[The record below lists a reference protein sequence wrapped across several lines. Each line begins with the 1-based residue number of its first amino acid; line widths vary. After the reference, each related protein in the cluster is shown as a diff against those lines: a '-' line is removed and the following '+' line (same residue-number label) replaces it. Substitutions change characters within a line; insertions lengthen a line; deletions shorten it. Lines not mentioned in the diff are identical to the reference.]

1 MKKWVVSA
9 LLVCM
14 ATGTLLSGVATP
26 VLGAVTTSETK
37 QNSQHFKPAQQP
49 IHEKIGFNNVQ
60 VVGVD
65 ANGWNWV
72 KNDEFILPPGTPLDI
87 DLVQTTYGN
96 GANLSRYEILL
107 DNVAMPTLTGEK
119 RAEEAVLRWEVPRIS
134 IPESQLPAGVH
145 TLTFVMSDVKGQK
158 STVHVRFQVAAR
170 STDFSVFEGEK
181 AEGEAIPSDGV
192 MGIFALHGTKI
203 FTSTV
208 TGTWTLYNVEKDTK
222 KEMKSF
228 SGKTYK
234 AGPIMEGQYEVVFT
248 PEEVNLP
255 SWTTT
260 IHVGSVDLYQGRDAN
275 GQKLTPNQ
283 KITAPAAPSQ
293 IQLYSLFPGRWW
305 VNGTGQTL
313 TDSQYFDVVVPD
325 TFAGMALTVTFEPI
339 SSKSSPGTSR
349 SEVASVQIQ
358 IPGTP
363 NACGPTEPKVTLDLL
378 TQKNKGSSLIAE
390 KENLYSSNS
399 TVTVYQ
405 KPIHVF
411 WLSTA
416 ADHFLQG
423 SEVPS
428 DEGPGVWAV
437 NNAIVENS
445 KLNWDHTALDLSTFK
460 PERYKINYYSK
471 RDPKQ
476 TWCGYVQVIEDN
488 APARSGLVCDQ
499 MESGVAPPSKPISL
513 KTKGGSKY
521 SNEEKIMIESSMDLD
536 EWQKVTLLASYV
548 ERTGTKKIKQD
559 GRNYYM
565 PKVEWSYGEIGF
577 GSRQAPNGAQMTSEN
592 RVEVLYDGKLI
603 YSLKPSLREDEDNGL
618 SDLNIKKIISG
629 NDAKPGE
636 YTIRVTNTLGYTS
649 CQILSTNRSYN
660 KQTDFV
666 ESDELL
672 TLTIDVQ

>member
-9 LLVCM
+9 LLVCL
-14 ATGTLLSGVATP
+14 ATGTLMSGVATP
-26 VLGAVTTSETK
+26 ALGAMTASETK
-37 QNSQHFKPAQQP
+37 PNSQHFKPAQQP
-49 IHEKIGFNNVQ
+49 IHETIGFNNYQ

-87 DLVQTTYGN
+87 DLVQTTYGS
-96 GANLSRYEILL
+96 GSNLNKYEILL
-107 DNVAMPTLTGEK
+107 DNVAMPALSGEK
-119 RAEEAVLRWEVPRIS
+119 RSEDAVLRWEVPRFS
-134 IPESQLPAGVH
+134 IPESQLSAGVH
-145 TLTFVMSDVKGQK
+145 TLTFVNSDGKGQK
-158 STVHVRFQVAAR
+158 STVHVRFQVASR
-170 STDFSVFEGEK
+170 SNNFSIFEGEK
-181 AEGEAIPSDGV
+181 EEGEAIPSDGV
-192 MGIFALHGTKI
+192 MGIFGLHGTKT

-208 TGTWTLYNVEKDTK
+208 SGTWKLFILEKGTK

-234 AGPIMEGQYEVVFT
+234 AGPMMEGQYEVVFT
-248 PEEVNLP
+248 PDDVNLP

-339 SSKSSPGTSR
+339 SSKSTPGTSR
-349 SEVASVQIQ
+349 SEVATVQIQ

-363 NACGPTEPKVTLDLL
+363 SACGPSEPQVTLDLI
-378 TQKNKGSSLIAE
+378 TQKNKGSSLRIE
-390 KENLYSSNS
+390 KENLYSSNN
-399 TVTVYQ
+399 TVNVYQ
-405 KPIHVF
+405 KPIHVV

-416 ADHFLQG
+416 ADHFLNGSDVQG
-423 SEVPS
+423 

-437 NNAIVENS
+437 NNVIVDNS
-445 KLNWDHTALDLSTFK
+445 KLNWDHTALDLSTYK

-476 TWCGYVQVIEDN
+476 TWCGYVQVVEDN
-488 APARSGLVCDQ
+488 APTRSGLVCDQ
-499 MESGVAPPSKPISL
+499 MESGVAPPSKPMSL
-513 KTKGGSKY
+513 KTKSGKTY
-521 SNEEKIMIESSMDLD
+521 SNEEKVVIESSEDLD
-536 EWQKVTLLASYV
+536 KWQEVTLLASYV

-565 PKVEWSYGEIGF
+565 PKVEWAYGEIGF
-577 GSRQAPNGAQMTSEN
+577 GSRQAPNGDQMISEN
-592 RVEVLYDGKLI
+592 RTEVLYDGKVI
-603 YSLKPSLREDEDNGL
+603 YSVKPGSRDDDDNGI
-618 SDLNIKKIISG
+618 DELNIKKIIAS
-629 NDAKPGE
+629 NDTKPGE
-636 YTIRVTNTLGYTS
+636 YTIRVTNTLGYSS
-649 CQILSTNRSYN
+649 CQVLSSNRSYN
-660 KQTDFV
+660 KQTAFK
-666 ESDELL
+666 ENDEILS
-672 TLTIDVQ
+672 LTIDVQ